1 MLIHEAAEKAAKY
14 NCFMVRGSVEQLES
28 RNCGRIMPTNT
39 YNACLLF
46 TDELAQDVLMRKER
60 TARFWAPTLDDLT
73 ADDWKV
79 VDMSW
84 AEVPEETDG

>member
-60 TARFWAPTLDDLT
+60 TARFWTPTL
-73 ADDWKV
+73 DDWKV